1 MAALKFQVYANTGVA
16 IFIHSL
22 VIMRKNAW
30 QNEGISQ
37 NVYENK
43 ARYKFDLGQIHREP
57 RMYMINK
64 PVMAMMPECY

>member
-1 MAALKFQVYANTGVA
+1 MTALKFQLYANTGVT
-16 IFIHSL
+16 ILIDSL
-22 VIMRKNAW
+22 VKIRKNAW

-43 ARYKFDLGQIHREP
+43 VRYKFDLGQIHRDP

-64 PVMAMMPECY
+64 PVIALMPECY

>member
-1 MAALKFQVYANTGVA
+1 MAALDFQTYANTGDT
-16 IFIHSL
+16 IFRDSL
-22 VIMRKNAW
+22 VKIWKNAW

-43 ARYKFDLGQIHREP
+43 ARYKFDLGQIHGDP

-64 PVMAMMPECY
+64 PVTAVMPESF